1 MAAQTGQSSEK
12 KHTRVER
19 ERDRRATL
27 EGHHTRLSWTEPAQ
41 CGHREAKAVRK
52 PEEEVGH
59 FPRKRR

>member
-19 ERDRRATL
+19 GRDRGATL

-41 CGHREAKAVRK
+41 YGCRGAKAVRK
-52 PEEEVGH
+52 PEDEVGH
-59 FPRKRR
+59 LPRKRR